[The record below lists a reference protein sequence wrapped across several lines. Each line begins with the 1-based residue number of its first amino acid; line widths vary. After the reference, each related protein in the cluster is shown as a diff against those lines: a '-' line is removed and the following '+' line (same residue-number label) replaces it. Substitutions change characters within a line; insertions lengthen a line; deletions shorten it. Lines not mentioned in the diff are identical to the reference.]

1 MVQCRTT
8 PAPMRDNMQGT
19 WIRAFS
25 AAAVGMTL
33 AAVAGS
39 ASAQGTGSQGSGRV
53 AKMRETGAVT
63 LGYPVTSVP
72 FAFLDGNQKPVGYTV
87 EICEHVVQE
96 IKAALQLPKLEILY
110 TPTTSASRIQLL
122 GNGEID
128 LECGNTTNNIER
140 HKLVDFAPT
149 TFVAQVVLV
158 ARKDAGVDVNDPA
171 SFRGK
176 MIAAQAGGQTFRVIS
191 QINAKGNLGITVVG
205 AKDTAETFLM
215 IQTGRAAGTANDD
228 GLAYAVVASSRTPDA
243 FVIGTRSLE
252 LAPYGIMEPKD
263 DPEFKAMVD
272 AAVIKLIN
280 NGTVAALYDKYFNS
294 PIPPNN
300 LNLKYPMSEALKRA
314 LAHPNDSGDPAAY
327 E

>member
-1 MVQCRTT
+1 
-8 PAPMRDNMQGT
+8 MQGT
-19 WIRAFS
+19 WVRTWVRAFS
-25 AAAVGMTL
+25 AAAIGMTL
-33 AAVAGS
+33 AAAA
-39 ASAQGTGSQGSGRV
+39 ASAEGTASSGRV
-53 AKMRETGAVT
+53 AKMRETGAIT
-63 LGYPVTSVP
+63 LGYPETSVP
-72 FAFLDGNQKPVGYTV
+72 FAFLDGNQKPVGYSV

-96 IKAALQLPKLEILY
+96 IKAAITLPKLETRY
-110 TPTTSASRIQLL
+110 TPTTSATRIQLL
-122 GNGEID
+122 GNGAID
-128 LECGNTTNNIER
+128 LECGNTTNKVER
-140 HKLVDFAPT
+140 HELVAFAPT

-158 ARKDAGVDVNDPA
+158 ARKDAGVDVNDPS

-176 MIAAQAGGQTFRVIS
+176 MIAAQAGGETFKVIS
-191 QINAKGNLGITVVG
+191 QLNAKGNLGINVVA

-263 DPEFKAMVD
+263 DPEFKALVD
-272 AAVIKLIN
+272 AAVVKLIK
-280 NGTVAALYDKYFNS
+280 NGTVAALYQKYFNS

-314 LAHPNDSGDPAAY
+314 LAHPTDSGDPAVY